1 LDAGEDDVEDTEGA
15 GRAGAGG
22 IRRRRPRALD
32 DDDGDDEEEEGE
44 DLLEEGYR
52 EDYRTMPLLDT
63 YEGRGIDRREYE
75 RISEDARHA
84 AEAEIRSRERAEMRR
99 QGTRLPLAL
108 QDTDDEGSELEPS
121 RQRRRMAERAAGE
134 MDFDEDDIQFA
145 LDDFD
150 VPLKEWIA
158 QERPRREIKKRFRN
172 FIRMYLDEGHNNVY
186 DERIRAMCAANEQS
200 LEVSYLHLSRDA
212 PLLAIWLADA
222 PKNMLQIF
230 NEVTGE
236 VVLQQ
241 FADYKEIH
249 DQIFVRITDLP
260 IRDNLRELRQ
270 VHLNA
275 LIKVGGVVTRRTSV
289 FPQLK
294 YVRFT
299 CNGCNYVTD
308 PYHVEGGE
316 MPTPNMCPQCE
327 GSAFTL
333 DLQRTLYRNYQRL
346 TLQESPG
353 TVAAGRVPRH
363 KDVILLDDLIDKARP
378 GEEIEVTGIYMNT
391 YDVRMNAMQGF
402 PVFSTVIEANFIQKG
417 DTMLARHLLTEED
430 KRRIRELSRD
440 PRIGERIVDSI
451 APSIYGLKKVKRA
464 IALSM
469 FGGREKNI
477 NNKHHVRGDINCLIM
492 GDPGC
497 AKSQF
502 LKYVEKTAPRT
513 VYSTGKGASAVGL
526 TAAVQKDPVTREW
539 TLEGGALVLAD
550 RGICLIDEF
559 DKMNDSDRTSIHEA
573 MEQQSI
579 SISKAG
585 IVTTLKAR
593 CAIIA
598 AANPIGGRY
607 DPQRTFAENVEL
619 TDPILSRFD
628 NLCVLIDEVNPVQ
641 DERLAKFVVGSHI
654 RSHPAYGVDGA
665 EAGGEEGGMPAA
677 EGVATPQKAT
687 TAGGDV
693 ADPNTGALAEAP
705 SPGRSPEK
713 GIIGDAGQETIPQD
727 LLRKYLMY
735 ARAEIKPQLQNIDQ
749 EKVKK
754 LYADLRRE
762 AHNAGGVPITVRHIE
777 SIMRMSEANAKMHL
791 REYVRDDD
799 LDMAIRV
806 MIESFIDAQK
816 YSVQRTLRRKFRKYL
831 VFKQHN
837 NSLIMYVLEQ
847 LVREQQAYQQM
858 RNDFRNNGKN
868 TRSLDDDEV
877 EIRLEDLEGRAREF
891 EIHDLSEFFR
901 SNEFTSHNYTLDRKR
916 GLIRHSI

>member
-1 LDAGEDDVEDTEGA
+1 LD
-15 GRAGAGG
+15 R
-22 IRRRRPRALD
+22 L
-32 DDDGDDEEEEGE
+32 GDDEDDGEELVDEGIE
-44 DLLEEGYR
+44 Q
-52 EDYRTMPLLDT
+52 DYRAMPVLDT
-63 YEGRGIDRREYE
+63 YEGRGLDRREYE
-75 RISEDARHA
+75 RISDDARHA
-84 AEAEIRSRERAEMRR
+84 AEVEMRHRDRDEMRR
-99 QGTRLPLAL
+99 QGQRLPLAL
-108 QDTDDEGSELEPS
+108 QDSEDEHSELEPS

-134 MDFDEDDIQFA
+134 VDFDEDDIQFA
-145 LDDFD
+145 LDDFN

-172 FIRMYLDEGHNNVY
+172 FIRMYVDEGENNVY
-186 DERIRAMCAANEQS
+186 EERIRAMCAANDQS
-200 LEVSYLHLSRDA
+200 LQVSYLHLSRSA

-222 PKNMLQIF
+222 PKDMLNIF
-230 NEVTGE
+230 NEVSRD

-270 VHLNA
+270 IHLNA

-289 FPQLK
+289 FPQFKAL
-294 YVRFT
+294 RFK
-299 CNGCNYVTD
+299 CMACEYVTD
-308 PYHVEGGE
+308 PYHVEGQE
-316 MPTPNMCPQCE
+316 VPKPSMCPQCE
-327 GSAFTL
+327 GANFTI
-333 DLQRTLYRNYQRL
+333 DMERTLYRNYQRL

-353 TVAAGRVPRH
+353 TVPAGRVPRH
-363 KDVILLDDLIDKARP
+363 KDVILLDDLIDTARP
-378 GEEIEVTGIYMNT
+378 GEEVEVTGIYMNT

-402 PVFSTVIEANFIQKG
+402 PVFSTVIQANFIQKG
-417 DTMLARHLLTEED
+417 ETMLARHLLTEED
-430 KRRIRELSRD
+430 KRNIRELARD

-464 IALSM
+464 LALSM

-559 DKMNDSDRTSIHEA
+559 DKMNDADRTSIHEA

-641 DERLAKFVVGSHI
+641 DERLARFVVGSHI
-654 RSHPAYGVDGA
+654 RSHPSYGANGPEGA
-665 EAGGEEGGMPAA
+665 DDAPASADAATPGKETASTALAPDHPPAA
-677 EGVATPQKAT
+677 
-687 TAGGDV
+687 
-693 ADPNTGALAEAP
+693 
-705 SPGRSPEK
+705 SPGKSPVKK

-727 LLRKYLMY
+727 LLRKYIMF

-777 SIMRMSEANAKMHL
+777 SIMRMSEAHAKMHL

-816 YSVQRTLRRKFRKYL
+816 FSVQRTLRRKFRKYL
-831 VFKQHN
+831 VFKKHN
-837 NSLIMYVLEQ
+837 NSLLMYVLEQ
-847 LVREQQAYQQM
+847 LVREAQQYAQLRSRHRGQQQHDM
-858 RNDFRNNGKN
+858 
-868 TRSLDDDEV
+868 DDVEV
-877 EIRLEDLEGRAREF
+877 SVELLKSRARELD
-891 EIHDLSEFFR
+891 IHDLSEFFK
-901 SNEFTSHNYTLDRKR
+901 SQNFAAHNLELDLKRKV
-916 GLIRHSI
+916 IKHSI

>member
-1 LDAGEDDVEDTEGA
+1 MSSAENTPSRKRRRDEDGEEGDTQEDTNDNNNNNNNNVQETTSTTTLTTTTGENVDNSQAIVPLNNNFVNDEDNNNNNNDDDDEDGNDNTERRPRRRRRRGGLNLDGRNLNNSDDENAEGEDDTSNDRRQRQI
-15 GRAGAGG
+15 RAQ
-22 IRRRRPRALD
+22 D
-32 DDDGDDEEEEGE
+32 DDEGDGDD
-44 DLLEEGYR
+44 LHEEGY
-52 EDYRTMPLLDT
+52 EADYRALPLLDT

-75 RISEDARHA
+75 RISEDARLA
-84 AEAEIRSRERAEMRR
+84 AEAEMRHRDRSEMRHK
-99 QGTRLPLAL
+99 GVRLPLAL

-121 RQRRRMAERAAGE
+121 LQRRRMAERAAGE
-134 MDFDEDDIQFA
+134 VEFDEDDIQFA
-145 LDDFD
+145 LDDFS

-158 QERPRREIKKRFRN
+158 QERPRREIKKKFRH
-172 FIRMYLDEGHNNVY
+172 FLRAYLDEGQHNVY

-200 LEVSYLHLSRDA
+200 LEVSYLHLSRHT

-222 PKNMLQIF
+222 PKDMLAIF
-230 NEVTGE
+230 NEVTGD

-241 FADYKEIH
+241 FVDYGEIH
-249 DQIFVRITDLP
+249 DEIFVRITDLP

-289 FPQLK
+289 FPQIK
-294 YVRFT
+294 TVRHRCT
-299 CNGCNYVTD
+299 RCQYVTD
-308 PYHVEGGE
+308 PVQVQGDGNIYG
-316 MPTPNMCPQCE
+316 PDSCPNCE
-327 GSAFTL
+327 GPAPVV
-333 DLQRTLYRNYQRL
+333 DYQKTLYRNYQRL

-353 TVAAGRVPRH
+353 TVPAGRVPRQ
-363 KDVILLDDLIDKARP
+363 KVVILVGDLIDKARP
-378 GEEIEVTGIYMNT
+378 GEEIEVTGIYMNS
-391 YDVRMNAMQGF
+391 YDIRMNAMQGF
-402 PVFSTVIEANFIQKG
+402 PVFSTVIEANFLQKG
-417 DTMLARHLLTEED
+417 ETMMARHLLTEED
-430 KRRIRELSRD
+430 KRNIRDLARD

-451 APSIYGLKKVKRA
+451 APSIFGLKKVKRA
-464 IALSM
+464 ITLSM

-526 TAAVQKDPVTREW
+526 TAAVQKDPVTKEW

-559 DKMNDSDRTSIHEA
+559 DKMNDADRTSIHEA

-585 IVTTLKAR
+585 IITTLKAR

-628 NLCVLIDEVNPVQ
+628 NLCVLIDEVNPVL

-654 RSHPAYGVDGA
+654 RSHPSYNLDDQDDEEFDEGNGNNDDSKTPRKKNSNENNNNNNNNNNANNNNNDTTTNIAPDGGA
-665 EAGGEEGGMPAA
+665 IISSSNNENNNGENNSNNENNNSNNKALPSLSPK
-677 EGVATPQKAT
+677 TPGK
-687 TAGGDV
+687 
-693 ADPNTGALAEAP
+693 
-705 SPGRSPEK
+705 EK
-713 GIIGDAGQETIPQD
+713 GIIDDSGQETIPQD
-727 LLRKYLMY
+727 LLRKYIMF

-762 AHNAGGVPITVRHIE
+762 SSQAGGVPITVRN
-777 SIMRMSEANAKMHL
+777 R
-791 REYVRDDD
+791 
-799 LDMAIRV
+799 
-806 MIESFIDAQK
+806 
-816 YSVQRTLRRKFRKYL
+816 
-831 VFKQHN
+831 
-837 NSLIMYVLEQ
+837 
-847 LVREQQAYQQM
+847 
-858 RNDFRNNGKN
+858 
-868 TRSLDDDEV
+868 
-877 EIRLEDLEGRAREF
+877 
-891 EIHDLSEFFR
+891 
-901 SNEFTSHNYTLDRKR
+901 
-916 GLIRHSI
+916 